1 MSNSVLL
8 EMDISKIAEKTPEQL
23 FETYPVQDLDQLKF
37 RLFNEVN
44 DKKSELRSL
53 VGNKY
58 RDLLKVADDIIEMN
72 ELTKVEDSKLA
83 GLTFKKSNYAS
94 KSLPNFNR
102 FQFDAL
108 NQKVD
113 KVKKTN
119 RLKILRNLVHEL
131 DWTYLRFKESLSDVG
146 TSNVDDD
153 IDINDSIANEF
164 IQLSKSIY
172 LIGHHFADDIEQEE
186 FTKWKFGSIK
196 DNFLGDIKE
205 QLITLLDDNEYEF
218 ALNLV
223 TSYVIVTARLPIEA
237 LDWYLNIR
245 LVYFKTIDD
254 FQAGLRYIFNTLNYL
269 QVLRTK
275 VPTLLSRL
283 IYSSLNS
290 NWLLQTDFKNWMI
303 WLDLP
308 SDYTVSFPIKV
319 VDLKIISKASL
330 TSRLDKWK
338 QQVGEFI
345 YQKVTSEFNH
355 TVQVSELSDS
365 LNQLLVSYKSFTSLV
380 DLQTNSGP
388 LIDGILTSWK
398 NKFARLLHIYMNQ
411 FNDIST
417 LVLKNV
423 NDVNALKPLKTN
435 HGTNMFNFTD
445 MTNIDAYTYQ
455 IVHPS
460 AKAFGP
466 IHDKMGDFK
475 SNLNGV
481 LFALI
486 SLKKLATTL
495 TKPVLSIDDYED
507 PEFWKSTSKKIEK
520 QVDNAIEHNIIEDL
534 NGSVTKFFNNVSKM
548 LENEIQ
554 PIQSFYLI
562 RILMQFEQRN
572 LFELPVNDSL
582 DFSNMKFISL
592 KELIDPLLH
601 KLFKPLV
608 KQISLPYS
616 EKLSEIITT
625 RFENDQEYSETSLWE
640 SDIENAAKLIP
651 NSSSLEVELLL
662 FQLADQL
669 INLGDD
675 EGEDYS
681 DVYIAPQFRDIKN
694 ELIKELSL
702 VVVNSIPSKLA
713 EQESSISTEK
723 TDASATIVAEPATS
737 ETETTVEVKKSEGD
751 DVVKS
756 ETAEVGQK
764 VEEPQATPMQESSS
778 VESTESTMSN
788 GDETKPL
795 TKSQKKKRKKQAA
808 KARKAEAEA
817 AAASGN
823 STTTATAGTADVDN
837 YDKPDEKST
846 DVKKEV
852 SVSTTDD
859 NDNDTSKTS
868 SNEKSNDTDK
878 HKAEESEGSEGS
890 QQQPSD
896 GKQVPTGE
904 NLSTSVKQPVLNE
917 EKVKVVTLLTYAD
930 LIFLQNFFNN
940 NEVANNYDFTEKA
953 CSKLVSLNSDLG
965 EKNYRSS
972 IEKSLFEHYKTNY
985 LMFNPLSN

>member
-1 MSNSVLL
+1 MSNSVLM
-8 EMDISKIAEKTPEQL
+8 EMDISKVVEKTSEQL
-23 FETYPVQDLDQLKF
+23 FETYPVQDLNQLKF

-44 DKKSELRSL
+44 SKKSELRSL

-102 FQFDAL
+102 FQFDTL
-108 NQKVD
+108 NQKVE

-119 RLKILRNLVHEL
+119 RLTILRNLVHEL
-131 DWTYLRFKESLSDVG
+131 DWTYLRFKKSLSDVG
-146 TSNVDDD
+146 ASNVDDD

-172 LIGHHFADDIEQEE
+172 LIGHHFADDIEKEE

-196 DNFLGDIKE
+196 DSFLGDIKE

-223 TSYVIVTARLPIEA
+223 TSYVIVTAKLPIEA
-237 LDWYLNIR
+237 LYWYLNIR
-245 LVYFKTIDD
+245 LEYFKTIDD
-254 FQAGLRYIFNTLNYL
+254 FQARLRYIFNTLNYL

-319 VDLKIISKASL
+319 IDLKIISKASL

-345 YQKVTSEFNH
+345 YQKVTSDFNR

-380 DLQTNSGP
+380 DLQTNNGS

-398 NKFARLLHIYMNQ
+398 NKFAQLLHIYMNQ

-423 NDVNALKPLKTN
+423 NDVKSLKPLKTN

-486 SLKKLATTL
+486 SLKKLASTL
-495 TKPVLSIDDYED
+495 TKPVLSIDDCED

-534 NGSVTKFFNNVSKM
+534 NGSVTKFFNKVSKM
-548 LENEIQ
+548 LEDEIQ
-554 PIQSFYLI
+554 PIQNFYLI

-572 LFELPVNDSL
+572 LFELPAKDGL

-592 KELIDPLLH
+592 NELIDPLLH

-616 EKLSEIITT
+616 EKLSDIIAT
-625 RFENDQEYSETSLWE
+625 RFEKDQEYAETSLWE
-640 SDIENAAKLIP
+640 SDIENATKVIP

-662 FQLADQL
+662 FQLANQL

-681 DVYIAPQFRDIKN
+681 DVYIAPQFKDIKS
-694 ELIKELSL
+694 ELIKELSH
-702 VVVNSIPSKLA
+702 VVLNGIPSKLVGQA
-713 EQESSISTEK
+713 SNLSTEK
-723 TDASATIVAEPATS
+723 PDVPTTIVTESTMSDSEPAA
-737 ETETTVEVKKSEGD
+737 EVKKIESD

-764 VEEPQATPMQESSS
+764 LEEPQSTSMQQSSS

-817 AAASGN
+817 EAAAAAAAP
-823 STTTATAGTADVDN
+823 STVTASIADVN
-837 YDKPDEKST
+837 NNDKSDEKNT
-846 DVKKEV
+846 ELKKGV
-852 SVSTTDD
+852 AVSTTDD
-859 NDNDTSKTS
+859 NHDDTSKNC
-868 SNEKSNDTDK
+868 SNEKTDEADK
-878 HKAEESEGSEGS
+878 HKAEGSEGS
-890 QQQPSD
+890 KQQPSD
-896 GKQVPTGE
+896 GNQASTGE
-904 NLSTSVKQPVLNE
+904 NPSSSGKQPVLNE
-917 EKVKVVTLLTYAD
+917 EKLKVVTLLTYAD
-930 LIFLQNFFNN
+930 LIFLQSFFNN
-940 NEVANNYDFTEKA
+940 NDVANNDDLTEKA
-953 CSKLVSLNSDLG
+953 CSKLVTLNSDLG
-965 EKNYRSS
+965 EKNYRLA
-972 IEKSLFEHYKTNY
+972 IQKSLSEHYKTNY